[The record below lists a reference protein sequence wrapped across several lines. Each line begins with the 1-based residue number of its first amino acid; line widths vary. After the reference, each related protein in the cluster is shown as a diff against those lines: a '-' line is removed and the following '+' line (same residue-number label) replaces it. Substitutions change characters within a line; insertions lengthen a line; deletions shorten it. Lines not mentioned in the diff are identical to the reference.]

1 MNILSTITNIFTK
14 TPPIVTNTIVSYDIE
29 TYLVKHTNQI
39 EEEVRLF
46 IDKYG
51 SDFDTFLY
59 RQNFDTFIRT
69 EILLFRQP
77 NSKHNDFLDNSY
89 WNTKHPFNFPGSFY
103 TGESDTCGT
112 GDVEAPNN
120 VMYDENAMEFIF
132 RQPQTFEELLRV
144 VDAGAVE
151 VLNSY
156 SCDGN
161 NFWTYGKCKEWWK
174 NRFDIIS
181 EMNKTETKKVNG
193 NRVCLFERYL
203 KSNAENDLRKY
214 CYFLET
220 GNYPTLDITT
230 LPQLD

>member
-1 MNILSTITNIFTK
+1 M
-14 TPPIVTNTIVSYDIE
+14 DA
-29 TYLVKHTNQI
+29 YLVKHAQEI
-39 EEEVRLF
+39 EEEARLF

-51 SDFDTFLY
+51 SEFDTFFY
-59 RQNFDTFIRT
+59 RPNFDTFIRT
-69 EILLFRQP
+69 EILPFRQP
-77 NSKHNDFLDNSY
+77 GSKHNNFLDNSY
-89 WNTKHPFNFPGSFY
+89 WNVKHPFNFPGPFY

-132 RQPQTFEELLRV
+132 RQPQTFEEFLGV
-144 VDAGAVE
+144 VDAAAVE

-161 NFWTYGKCKEWWK
+161 NFWSYAKCKEWWK

-181 EMNKTETKKVNG
+181 EMNKDETKKVNG
-193 NRVCLFERYL
+193 NRVGLFESYL
-203 KSNAENDLRKY
+203 KSNAESDLKKY
-214 CYFLET
+214 CYFLENGIYSKANT
-220 GNYPTLDITT
+220 TT